1 MSPLF
6 IAIVIV
12 LALLAVLGIV
22 VGVANDAINFLNSA
36 IGSKVAPRRV
46 ILWIAAAG
54 ILVGTLTSSGMMEV
68 ARNGVF
74 YPGQFSFPE
83 IMMLFLGMML
93 GNVLLLDLYNTLGLP
108 TSTTVSM
115 VFGLLGAAVA
125 AALFRIGATL
135 PSRSRTSRSS
145 SIRAKPWSSSPRSS
159 YPWRWPSPPDSSSCT
174 SRA

>member
-68 ARNGVF
+68 ARNGMF
-74 YPGQFSFPE
+74 NPGLFSFHE
-83 IMMLFLGMML
+83 VMMLYMGVMFA
-93 GNVLLLDLYNTLGLP
+93 NVILLDLYNSWGLP
-108 TSTTVSM
+108 TC
-115 VFGLLGAAVA
+115 LLYTSDAA
-125 AALFRIGATL
+125 
-135 PSRSRTSRSS
+135 
-145 SIRAKPWSSSPRSS
+145 
-159 YPWRWPSPPDSSSCT
+159 DE
-174 SRA
+174 